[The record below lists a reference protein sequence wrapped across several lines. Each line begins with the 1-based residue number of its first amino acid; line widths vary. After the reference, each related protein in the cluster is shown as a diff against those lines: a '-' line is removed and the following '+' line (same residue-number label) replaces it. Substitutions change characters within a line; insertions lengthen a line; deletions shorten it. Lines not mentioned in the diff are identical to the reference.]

1 MTGSWNARPLLR
13 AIGLLMIAGAGGAY
27 SPAKAANG
35 QTDGPGCAKLSEVQ
49 MVQLLN
55 GWRAAFVSGS
65 AEQLSILYADDA
77 TLVAT
82 KGGKVYKGRDAI
94 RTYYQDFFSRHP
106 RLSIRP
112 ASLVAGCGS
121 ATVSG
126 PVIYRITGERK
137 GTRMLLGGRYK
148 TEFERVG
155 EKWEIVRHSLAA
167 DPRTIGEPFEKT
179 LTKAPASDL

>member
-1 MTGSWNARPLLR
+1 MTGSWNAHPMLR
-13 AIGLLMIAGAGGAY
+13 AIGLLVIALAMGAAGPVEAVD
-27 SPAKAANG
+27 G
-35 QTDGPGCAKLSEVQ
+35 QPDGSTCAKLSETQ

-55 GWRAAFVSGS
+55 SWRAAFASGS
-65 AEQLSILYADDA
+65 AEQLAILYADDA

-82 KGGKVYKGRDAI
+82 RDGKVYKGRDAI
-94 RTYYQDFFSRHP
+94 RAYYQDFLSRHP

-126 PVIYRITGERK
+126 PVVYRITGERK
-137 GTRMLLGGRYK
+137 GTRTLLGGRYK
-148 TEFERVG
+148 TEFVQVG

-167 DPRTIGEPFEKT
+167 DPRTIGEAFDKS
-179 LTKAPASDL
+179 LTAPASDL